1 MGALI
6 SICGITR
13 VLICTTQQTV
23 DTAVQTNQGNARSG
37 DSKNDRK
44 KHFEAIVKQMAWQEG
59 RNEQHT
65 YKSFRAIL
73 GLVNLLPIRQL
84 RDEVVDL
91 RFMNAVMLLPAFPWM
106 MWMLQSQLL
115 ESSLQA
121 NTAVKLT

>member
-1 MGALI
+1 
-6 SICGITR
+6 
-13 VLICTTQQTV
+13 
-23 DTAVQTNQGNARSG
+23 
-37 DSKNDRK
+37 
-44 KHFEAIVKQMAWQEG
+44 MAWQEG